1 MADSLNN
8 FFNQL
13 GGNLSDRLGNP
24 VAGRRPFVESSGNVR
39 VPFLSPTVRLSDVY
53 SLDGGGIS
61 RTNESNPVAGQGSK
75 SPLKQ
80 LSQTKRDGNT
90 FLQKPGF
97 TPIEYYK
104 VEDGYRIK
112 TPEGIKS
119 SQENYNDFKSSFGNI
134 GDERMSDFRFTL
146 DDYVKFNYSK
156 NDIEAS
162 DGSNNDD
169 FRFSQYL
176 GTPYDN
182 EDPVYFGFEVIL
194 NVDTSPLLNGEL
206 ESFLND
212 PQFSQHDE
220 VVSRRPLIEEF
231 KNELQKY
238 FKLTRDI
245 GDTNV
250 RRRYYVRSLTGLGHL
265 VEKNNSIG
273 KPTSFVNYGTDK
285 ITIKFF
291 EDTTLNLGKLA
302 SIYKLLYWSRLRGK
316 GIIPENL
323 LRFDCEI
330 IVSELRNFVRVKKN
344 DDILEYLRSNLN
356 RYRYQVYECQLFF
369 DKMTHPDM
377 IDMTT
382 ALKQTDSYEVGVFFK
397 YSTMVFETYDPENL
411 WKRYHNNVVDP
422 LGGRIPV
429 PSMLDYNETLTN
441 IEYRLGEYSRETSE
455 VVDSGDLTIE
465 NLRRNTERGIYNSIN
480 LPIPE
485 TVDNFRRS
493 NLYSAATKLAEN
505 LKTAVLNE
513 AQRRLNDRFRL
524 VNDTIDRIRNSY
536 GIGRMREPTNVYNIT
551 QQNLFFFDVKN
562 SLRDFAGDTLSGLIG
577 GRR

>member
-13 GGNLSDRLGNP
+13 GGNLADRLGNP
-24 VAGRRPFVESSGNVR
+24 IAGRRPN
-39 VPFLSPTVRLSDVY
+39 
-53 SLDGGGIS
+53 LDSVGGVS
-61 RTNESNPVAGQGSK
+61 RTSEVKPTQGSISK
-75 SPLKQ
+75 SPLVQ
-80 LSQTKRDGNT
+80 LPENIRGDIS
-90 FLQKPGF
+90 LQKPGF
-97 TPIEYYK
+97 TPIGYYK
-104 VEDGYRIK
+104 VDVDGNQLTTEQSGFKIIL
-112 TPEGIKS
+112 PDNIKS
-119 SQENYNDFKSSFGNI
+119 SQENYNDFKNSFGEI

-156 NDIEAS
+156 NDVEAS
-162 DGSNNDD
+162 DGSNNSD

-206 ESFLND
+206 EAFLND
-212 PQFSQHDE
+212 PQFGQHDE
-220 VVSRRPLIEEF
+220 VVSRIPLIEEF

-238 FKLTRDI
+238 FKVTKDI

-250 RRRYYVRSLTGLGHL
+250 RRRYYVRSLSGLEHL
-265 VEKNNSIG
+265 VEKNNSID
-273 KPTSFVNYGTDK
+273 KPTSFVNYGSDK
-285 ITIKFF
+285 IIIKFF

-316 GIIPENL
+316 SIIPENL

-369 DKMTHPDM
+369 DKMTHPGS

-382 ALKQTDSYEVGVFFK
+382 SLTQTDSYEVGVFFK
-397 YSTMVFETYDPENL
+397 YSTMVFETYNPDTL

-422 LGGRIPV
+422 LGSRIPV
-429 PSMLDYNETLTN
+429 PSTLDYNETSNNTEN
-441 IEYRLGEYSRETSE
+441 KLGEYRSE
-455 VVDSGDLTIE
+455 NPRDIEGPDITINSLKKSAELTNLQKLKN
-465 NLRRNTERGIYNSIN
+465 NLR
-480 LPIPE
+480 
-485 TVDNFRRS
+485 
-493 NLYSAATKLAEN
+493 
-505 LKTAVLNE
+505 TAVLNE
-513 AQRRLNDRFRL
+513 SQRRLNDRFRL

-536 GIGRMREPTNVYNIT
+536 GISRMREPANVYNIT
-551 QQNLFFFDVKN
+551 QQNLFFFDVRN